1 MAAPVA
7 TTVSGAVG
15 ANDTKITLTSATGVA
30 RKGRVVVDDEWMRIE
45 DISLSPTIGVVRGYE
60 GTQAVAH
67 GILAPAI
74 YGALGDFNPLAAP
87 QFKAILP
94 EAATSYGVSGAIAV
108 PNVDSVIYLTKATA
122 GAYTLVGPNVDSQV
136 EVTFISTTAAA
147 HTITYTAGFYG
158 NTTSSDVATFPA
170 TVGGT
175 FKIRAQGGVWVPL
188 STVTSAGVTIG

>member
-1 MAAPVA
+1 MATPVK
-7 TTVSGAVG
+7 TTVSSAVG
-15 ANDTKITLTSATGVA
+15 ANDTKVTLTSATGLAV
-30 RKGRVVVDDEWMRIE
+30 KGRIIVDDEWMRVA
-45 DISLSPTIGVVRGYE
+45 DVSLTPTIGVVRGYD

-67 GILAPAI
+67 GVLAPVS
-74 YGALGDFNPLAAP
+74 YGNAGDFNPLAAP
-87 QFKAILP
+87 PFKAILP
-94 EAATSYGVSGAIAV
+94 EASTSYGADGAIAV
-108 PNVDSVIYLTKATA
+108 PNVDSVIYLCKATA

-188 STVTSAGVTIG
+188 STVTTAGVTLG